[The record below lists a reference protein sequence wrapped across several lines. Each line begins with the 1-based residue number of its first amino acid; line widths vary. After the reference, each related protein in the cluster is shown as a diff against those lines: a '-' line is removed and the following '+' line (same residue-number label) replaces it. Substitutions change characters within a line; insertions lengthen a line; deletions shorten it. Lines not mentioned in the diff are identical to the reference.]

1 MNKKECCSRFRVWEK
16 LCGRHKIS
24 SKRTRTRVS
33 SSIRLLLLML
43 LKKKKAAAAAT
54 GGGAFAGDIIVLV
67 IRPLIVKHALEDMAT
82 YVYRCLVRIL
92 INDVVHI
99 VHGAHSN
106 TSEYCRKTNFRWKI
120 PYTNN

>member
-1 MNKKECCSRFRVWEK
+1 
-16 LCGRHKIS
+16 
-24 SKRTRTRVS
+24 
-33 SSIRLLLLML
+33 ML
-43 LKKKKAAAAAT
+43 LKKKKSAAASAS

-67 IRPLIVKHALEDMAT
+67 IWPLIVKHALEDMAT

-106 TSEYCRKTNFRWKI
+106 APEYCRKTNFRWKI
-120 PYTNN
+120 PYTK